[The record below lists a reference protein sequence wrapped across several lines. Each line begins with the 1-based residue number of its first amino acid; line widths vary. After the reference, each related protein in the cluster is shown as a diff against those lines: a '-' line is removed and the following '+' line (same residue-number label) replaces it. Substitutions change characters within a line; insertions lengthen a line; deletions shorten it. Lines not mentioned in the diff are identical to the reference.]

1 MSYTCYCTYTFLFWS
16 LVVCCCLCA
25 FCKLYPT
32 KCTYGHLGVIETH
45 WKVGV
50 NQSLNDCISL
60 ALIPAVD
67 GAESRQRALD
77 DVRGGGAYLTL
88 RQANALIAE
97 QLNGGRGDGDGGD
110 IGSESSCDLN
120 RGWWEMCQCC
130 RSNTANWSKNQSI
143 DHLRAYG
150 SIAEDVDSIDE
161 QQTVWCSQKLKRKGW
176 DSTQELAWQPVQH
189 THTHTHV
196 WTYSRSAFVKLDVRD
211 SLWYEPDGVEGR
223 VLDVQLCDIVF
234 RYTGLDG
241 YGAVEQLKVLRV
253 LQEHADLHN
262 KKSAVTGNT
271 SLESADMHVCVK
283 MNHLKVTLDKSI
295 KVCYLVRWH
304 ERVEVGQ
311 SDVADEDA
319 NVADKPVR
327 GVQLRIGGVIAPRR
341 ATCTHTHTI
350 TILTH
355 THILI
360 STQLYSYETYSKYI
374 FVPFVRYT
382 FMEL

>member
-50 NQSLNDCISL
+50 NQSLYDCISL

-189 THTHTHV
+189 THTHTCVNIQSLCFCQAWRPWFAVIRTWWGWRTGSGCTAV
-196 WTYSRSAFVKLDVRD
+196 WYSI
-211 SLWYEPDGVEGR
+211 SLHW
-223 VLDVQLCDIVF
+223 
-234 RYTGLDG
+234 TGW
-241 YGAVEQLKVLRV
+241 LRCCWAA
-253 LQEHADLHN
+253 QG
-262 KKSAVTGNT
+262 SPG
-271 SLESADMHVCVK
+271 S
-283 MNHLKVTLDKSI
+283 
-295 KVCYLVRWH
+295 
-304 ERVEVGQ
+304 
-311 SDVADEDA
+311 
-319 NVADKPVR
+319 
-327 GVQLRIGGVIAPRR
+327 PRTR
-341 ATCTHTHTI
+341 R
-350 TILTH
+350 
-355 THILI
+355 
-360 STQLYSYETYSKYI
+360 STQ
-374 FVPFVRYT
+374 
-382 FMEL
+382 